1 MWMRFLVQQIQQVEM
16 RLLSD
21 FERQQAENAKNERTN
36 ERLKTS
42 TIERIKTMHNMLKV
56 VNLIKFIN
64 HILTVIK
71 LDR

>member
-1 MWMRFLVQQIQQVEM
+1 M

>member
-1 MWMRFLVQQIQQVEM
+1 MRFLVQQIQQVEM